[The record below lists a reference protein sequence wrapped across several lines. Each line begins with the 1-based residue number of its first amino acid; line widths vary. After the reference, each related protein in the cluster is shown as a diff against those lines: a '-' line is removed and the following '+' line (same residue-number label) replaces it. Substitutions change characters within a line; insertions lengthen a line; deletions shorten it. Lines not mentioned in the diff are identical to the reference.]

1 MTLRHKVRLMP
12 ARVRWFFGDL
22 KGAVLYYR
30 KYKGLQSFVSE
41 LEEEYL
47 LADKDASTEKEDL
60 IEMKAKYEMA
70 KTILNGRY

>member
-1 MTLRHKVRLMP
+1 M
-12 ARVRWFFGDL
+12 
-22 KGAVLYYR
+22 
-30 KYKGLQSFVSE
+30 SE

-70 KTILNGRY
+70 KTILNGSH